1 MKVSYK
7 QRKILQIFNILERG
21 NRATRITFFQTY
33 LMTGFVE
40 NMCYDT
46 LKSFQKSLNNQVRSE
61 IRIPM
66 ETGAINIFS

>member
-1 MKVSYK
+1 
-7 QRKILQIFNILERG
+7 
-21 NRATRITFFQTY
+21 
-33 LMTGFVE
+33 MTGFVE

>member
-7 QRKILQIFNILERG
+7 QRKVLQIFSILERG
-21 NRATRITFFQTY
+21 NRVTRITFFQTY
-33 LMTGFVE
+33 LITGFVK

-46 LKSFQKSLNNQVRSE
+46 LKSFQKSLNDQVRSE